1 MATVTTE
8 HPSAAGPPAG
18 GPEGGPGWRKRWPIA
33 AGAVALLVVIVLLW
47 LVFGHDSGPS
57 GGDDRGDT
65 AGDLV
70 VPSVVGMPAAD
81 AQRVLEAKGLTVAT
95 EQETQSRVGTHG
107 MVIRQKP
114 GPLAYASAGDK
125 VTLVIGHEDIAVPDL
140 ANTPVPSAVDA
151 LTARNLAPIVA
162 PAPADSAYASGLVAS
177 LSPAAGT
184 VLAPG
189 AQVTIVPASGY
200 TTVPDLRRMCLAD
213 ARTTLQAAGLQLGT
227 VTETIDNDTIYTY
240 DPAAWT
246 NAAHTS
252 VEASGF
258 GRVPVTAPVLVYVT
272 PNSGC

>member
-8 HPSAAGPPAG
+8 HPSAARPPAG
-18 GPEGGPGWRKRWPIA
+18 PERGPGWRKRWPFA
-33 AGAVALLVVIVLLW
+33 LGAVAILVVIALLW
-47 LVFGHDSGPS
+47 LVFGHDSG
-57 GGDDRGDT
+57 GDT
-65 AGDLV
+65 GSGTRGGILV
-70 VPSVVGMPAAD
+70 PAVVGMPAAE
-81 AQRVLEAKGLTVAT
+81 AQSKLEAKGLKVET

-107 MVIRQKP
+107 MVIGQKP
-114 GPLAYASAGDK
+114 GGLAYASAGDK

-151 LTARNLAPIVA
+151 LKARNLVATIA
-162 PAPADSAYASGLVAS
+162 PAAADSTYAPGLVAS

-189 AQVTIVPASGY
+189 AEVTIVPASGY

-213 ARTTLQAAGLQLGT
+213 ARNALQVAGLQLGT
-227 VTETIDNDTIYTY
+227 VIETIDDDTIYTY

-258 GRVPVTAPVLVYVT
+258 GRVPVAAPVLVYVT
-272 PNSGC
+272 PNGGC